1 MCRLLLAT
9 RKRRR
14 EEVVKRQQARK
25 RRRQIFCQRQAQ
37 QRLVFAFL
45 LSSLVA
51 VNLHSTT
58 RSLWVKERSTCWW
71 EEIVGGTFT
80 PQDWLD
86 NFRMSHQTFLYL
98 CNELRSS
105 IERTDTVMRRAVS
118 VERRVALTLWFLATN
133 SDYRTIGHLFGV
145 SKATVCLVTKDVC
158 VAIINVL
165 LQRYI
170 KMPTGDN
177 LKAVIDGFEH
187 KWMFPQC
194 VGAVDGTHIPIV
206 SPRECPADYYNRKGW
221 HSIILQGTV
230 DHLGRFMDV
239 YVGWPGRVHDARVF
253 SNSSLY
259 KRGQAG
265 TLLPHCRKSLSGSDV
280 PLVILGDPAYPLLPW
295 LMKAYPNNGHLS
307 CEQKK
312 FNYTV

>member
-14 EEVVKRQQARK
+14 KEVVKRQQARK

-37 QRLVFAFL
+37 RLVFTFL

-98 CNELRSS
+98 CNKLRSS

-170 KMPTGDN
+170 KMPNG
-177 LKAVIDGFEH
+177 KVE
-187 KWMFPQC
+187 
-194 VGAVDGTHIPIV
+194 
-206 SPRECPADYYNRKGW
+206 
-221 HSIILQGTV
+221 
-230 DHLGRFMDV
+230 
-239 YVGWPGRVHDARVF
+239 VF
-253 SNSSLY
+253 A
-259 KRGQAG
+259 QTA
-265 TLLPHCRKSLSGSDV
+265 
-280 PLVILGDPAYPLLPW
+280 
-295 LMKAYPNNGHLS
+295 
-307 CEQKK
+307 
-312 FNYTV
+312 